1 MDRGVI
7 YKEPKQ
13 AREITGGK
21 IIIPAGI
28 RPLWAVAG
36 DQKRVMTPKD
46 AIKAGADFMVI
57 GRPITAHKNPP
68 EAAGRRRDIA
78 FPVILCK

>member
-1 MDRGVI
+1 
-7 YKEPKQ
+7 
-13 AREITGGK
+13 
-21 IIIPAGI
+21 
-28 RPLWAVAG
+28 
-36 DQKRVMTPKD
+36 MTPKD